1 MNSLI
6 DKYNIPGP
14 RYTSYPTVPYW
25 ENENFKSEKWQST
38 VIRAFNESNAE
49 EGISIYIHLPFCENL
64 CTFCACHKRITKQH
78 SVETPY
84 LESVLK
90 EWNLYLDLFSQSAI
104 SNQQSAE
111 QKAECGKQKA
121 KLKELHL
128 GGGTPTFF
136 SPENLKILLEGIFST
151 VEIAENPEFSFE
163 GHPNNTTKEHLQTLY
178 DLGFRRCSFGVQDY
192 DLKVQKAINRIQPFE
207 NVKNVTEWAREIG
220 YKSVSHDLVFGL
232 PHQSWEAME
241 LTIRKTLELKPDRL
255 AFYSYAHVPWI
266 KGVGQRGFD
275 ENDLPSGEEKR
286 KLYENGKKLLQD
298 LGYIEVGMDHFSL
311 ESDDLY
317 QSLIQKKL
325 HRNFM
330 GYTSSNTQLMVGL
343 GMSAISDSWYGFAQN
358 EKTVED
364 YQKRVEEGKIPV
376 FRGHIL
382 NDEDLIIRRHIL
394 NLMCQLETTFTYKN
408 TFAELPEA
416 LEKLKEMQEDGL
428 VELGDN
434 FVKITEKGRVFT
446 RNVAMAFDLRMMRKM
461 PETRLF
467 SMTV

>member
-220 YKSVSHDLVFGL
+220 YRSVSHDLVFGL

-311 ESDDLY
+311 ENDDLY

-394 NLMCQLETTFTYKN
+394 NLMCQLETTFTDKN

>member
-90 EWNLYLDLFSQSAI
+90 EWNLYLDLF
-104 SNQQSAE
+104 NQQPTTNN
-111 QKAECGKQKA
+111 QQP

-220 YKSVSHDLVFGL
+220 YRSVSHDLVFGL

-382 NDEDLIIRRHIL
+382 NEEDLIIRRHIL
-394 NLMCQLETTFTYKN
+394 NLMCQLETTFTDKN

>member
-14 RYTSYPTVPYW
+14 RYTSYPTVPFW
-25 ENENFKSEKWQST
+25 DEANFSSEQWQNS
-38 VIRAFNESNAE
+38 VIRSFNESNDS
-49 EGISIYIHLPFCENL
+49 EGISIYIHLPFCEQL

-90 EWNLYLDLFSQSAI
+90 EWDLYLELLKSQEPSKK
-104 SNQQSAE
+104 NQVP
-111 QKAECGKQKA
+111 KI
-121 KLKELHL
+121 KELHL

-136 SPENLKILLEGIFST
+136 SPENLRKLLEGIFAKA
-151 VEIAENPEFSFE
+151 EIAENPEFSFE
-163 GHPNNTTKEHLQTLY
+163 GHPNNTSKEHLQMLY

-192 DLKVQKAINRIQPFE
+192 DPQVQKAINRIQPYE
-207 NVKNVTEWAREIG
+207 NVKKVTEWAREIG

-232 PHQSWEAME
+232 PFHTWEKME
-241 LTIRKTLELKPDRL
+241 FTIRKTLELKPDRL

-286 KLYENGKKLLQD
+286 KLYENGKKLLED

-311 ESDDLY
+311 EHDDLY
-317 QSLIQKKL
+317 QSMVSGDI

-330 GYTSSNTQLMVGL
+330 GYSSSKTQLMIGL
-343 GMSAISDSWYGFAQN
+343 GMSAISDSWYAFAQN
-358 EKTVED
+358 EKTVEE

-382 NDEDLIIRRHIL
+382 NEEDLIIRKHIL
-394 NLMCQLETTFTYKN
+394 NLMCRLETSWDIQNAFP
-408 TFAELPEA
+408 ELQNA
-416 LEKLKEMQEDGL
+416 LETLKEMEDDGL
-428 VELGDN
+428 VEISEN
-434 FVKITEKGRVFT
+434 SIKITEKGRAFT
-446 RNVAMAFDLRMMRKM
+446 RNVAMTFDLRMMRNK
-461 PETRLF
+461 PETRIF
-467 SMTV
+467 SMTI

>member
-25 ENENFKSEKWQST
+25 ENENFTSEKWQST

-49 EGISIYIHLPFCENL
+49 EGISIYIHLPFCEQL

-220 YKSVSHDLVFGL
+220 YRSVSHDLVFGL

-394 NLMCQLETTFTYKN
+394 NLMCQLETTFTDKN

>member
-25 ENENFKSEKWQST
+25 ENENFTSEKWQNT

-49 EGISIYIHLPFCENL
+49 EGISIYIHLPFCEQL

-220 YKSVSHDLVFGL
+220 YRSVSHDLVFGL

-394 NLMCQLETTFTYKN
+394 NLMCQLETTFTDKN

>member
-25 ENENFKSEKWQST
+25 DESTFSPEKWKET
-38 VIRAFNESNAE
+38 VIRSFNETNAE
-49 EGISIYIHLPFCENL
+49 EGISIYIHLPFCEAL

-78 SVETPY
+78 SVEIPY

-90 EWNLYLDLFSQSAI
+90 EWQLYLQLF
-104 SNQQSAE
+104 NE
-111 QKAECGKQKA
+111 KP

-136 SPENLKILLEGIFST
+136 SPENLRTLLERIFST
-151 VEIAENPEFSFE
+151 VEIAEHQEFSFE
-163 GHPNNTTKEHLQTLY
+163 GHPNNTTREHLQTLY
-178 DLGFRRCSFGVQDY
+178 DLGFRRASFGVQDY

-207 NVKNVTEWAREIG
+207 KVEEVTEIAREIG
-220 YKSVSHDLVFGL
+220 YTGISHDLVFGL

-241 LTIRKTLELKPDRL
+241 HTIRKTMELKPDRL
-255 AFYSYAHVPWI
+255 AFYSYAHVPWV

-286 KLYENGKKLLQD
+286 RLYEDGKRLLEN

-311 ESDDLY
+311 EHDDLY

-330 GYTSSNTQLMVGL
+330 GYTSSKTQLMVGL
-343 GMSAISDSWYGFAQN
+343 GMSAISDSWYAFAQN
-358 EKTVED
+358 VKTVEE
-364 YQKRVEEGKIPV
+364 YQKTVEEGVIPV
-376 FRGHIL
+376 VKGHIL
-382 NDEDLIIRRHIL
+382 SDEDLTIRRHIL
-394 NLMCQLETTFTYKN
+394 NLMCQLETTFDVQN
-408 TFAELPEA
+408 SFPELENA
-416 LEKLKEMQEDGL
+416 FEMLKEMESDEL
-428 VELGDN
+428 VEIHDN
-434 FVKITEKGRVFT
+434 QIKITEKGRAFT
-446 RNVAMAFDLRMMRKM
+446 RNVAMVFDLRMMRNK
-461 PETRLF
+461 PETRIF
-467 SMTV
+467 SMTI

>member
-25 ENENFKSEKWQST
+25 ENENFTSEKWQNT

-49 EGISIYIHLPFCENL
+49 EGISIYVHLPFCEQL

-90 EWNLYLDLFSQSAI
+90 EWNLYLDLF
-104 SNQQSAE
+104 NQQPTTNN
-111 QKAECGKQKA
+111 QQP

-220 YKSVSHDLVFGL
+220 YRSVSHDLVFGL

-311 ESDDLY
+311 ENDDLY

-394 NLMCQLETTFTYKN
+394 NLMCQLETTFTDKN